1 MDGNLARG
9 IAGPQGA
16 RQLRG
21 IAAEPQVGGV
31 VGGARLAGIG
41 LVDAQG
47 AGSTRTA
54 ALHDAG
60 QNIGDR
66 GGLALGKYL

>member
-1 MDGNLARG
+1 MDGDLARG

-31 VGGARLAGIG
+31 VGGACLAGIR
-41 LVDAQG
+41 LIDAQG
-47 AGSTRTA
+47 ASSTRTA

-60 QNIGDR
+60 QSIGDR
-66 GGLALGKYL
+66 GGLALGKHL